1 MKKLKSIFKV
11 IFSIFIIVA
20 IIIGLISMLFTEKK
34 EVDAITSDEIA
45 LYVIDKNLVVD
56 YSMYSYLEAC
66 FENLIEGT
74 KKEKFEELY
83 NIYIE
88 DYKEMYTQEEI
99 TAKLKE
105 FSSDKAVCEFEKA
118 YNAGSVYIIEYTL
131 NNKVEY
137 MFMQLVYSEM
147 ADYNFAIVK

>member
-11 IFSIFIIVA
+11 IFSIFIIIV
-20 IIIGLISMLFTEKK
+20 IIIGLISMIFTEKK
-34 EVDAITSDEIA
+34 EVDTITSDEIA

-74 KKEKFEELY
+74 KKDKYEELY

-88 DYKEMYTQEEI
+88 GYKEMYTQEEI

-105 FSSDKAVCEFEKA
+105 FSSDKAICKFEKA